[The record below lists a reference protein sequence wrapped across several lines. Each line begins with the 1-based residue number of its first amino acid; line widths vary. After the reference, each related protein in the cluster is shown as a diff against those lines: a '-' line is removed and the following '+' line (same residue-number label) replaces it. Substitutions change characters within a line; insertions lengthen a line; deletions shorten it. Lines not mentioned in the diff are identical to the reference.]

1 MRNPIFSIMEN
12 LTNNQMNN
20 QTYNQMNNQMY
31 NQMNNQTNNQTNNQM
46 YNQTNNQMNNQMNNQ
61 TNNQMNNQ
69 MNYNQQDSKKYTI
82 EEIINIFK
90 NNPRQY
96 EQFNDFVTKNNINY
110 INSPLMNEEY
120 LQQAAEG
127 KIPRNIFNQFKDDNK
142 TYYAN
147 SNEEYSQKIN
157 ISFQLSSGNKINLV
171 TSENMKLAELFKEF
185 VKKIGFDTDI
195 LKSDIYF
202 LFRGERMNKDEQRSL
217 REMHLVDNS
226 VILVLDVKG
235 IIGANY

>member
-1 MRNPIFSIMEN
+1 MEN

-20 QTYNQMNNQMY
+20 QMYNQMYNQMNNQMYNQMNNQMY

-46 YNQTNNQMNNQMNNQ
+46 
-61 TNNQMNNQ
+61 
-69 MNYNQQDSKKYTI
+69 NYNQQGSDKYTM

-96 EQFNDFVTKNNINY
+96 EQFNEFVTKNNINY
-110 INSPLMNEEY
+110 KNSPLLNEEY

-142 TYYAN
+142 TFYDN
-147 SNEEYSQKIN
+147 SNDEYSKKIN
-157 ISFQLSSGNKINLV
+157 ISFQLSSGKKIILV
-171 TSENMKLAELFKEF
+171 ASENMKLAELFEAF
-185 VKKIGFDTDI
+185 IKKIGFDTEI
-195 LKSDIYF
+195 LGSDIYF
-202 LFRGERMNKDEQRSL
+202 LYRGGRMNLDEQRSL
-217 REMHLVDNS
+217 IEMDLVDNS
-226 VILVLDVKG
+226 TILVIDVKG